1 MTLGHLFVK
10 EKHVCF
16 DIHMNI
22 KLIITTHCSLKTNEK
37 NHTAAAI
44 ILFLYSPSSHL
55 VLPLFSCSFVILDK
69 VKVKL

>member
-44 ILFLYSPSSHL
+44 ILFFIQPLITFGTPSI
-55 VLPLFSCSFVILDK
+55 FMFFCYFRQG
-69 VKVKL
+69 